1 MEEPWLR
8 VSWPSRGRGSI
19 PTVLLPPK
27 LNWSL
32 DLGCRTPG
40 AFFKQLVC
48 SATAWWPGQARPGG
62 LGAGRQTGVSD
73 RVGWVQSL
81 QEAVLCF
88 GQGFLAARTLWLL
101 WVCLGLCLWLFLE
114 LQGTVTGD
122 GRGSVDFVQ
131 GGAGGRK
138 QVRKELGRAQG
149 DTNSIISELSV
160 Y

>member
-1 MEEPWLR
+1 MEELWLR
-8 VSWPSRGRGSI
+8 VSWPSRGRDSI

-32 DLGCRTPG
+32 DLGSAHQGPSSSSWWQCNS
-40 AFFKQLVC
+40 LV
-48 SATAWWPGQARPGG
+48 ARPGG
-62 LGAGRQTGVSD
+62 LGAGRHTGVSD

-88 GQGFLAARTLWLL
+88 SQGFLAARTLWLL

-138 QVRKELGRAQG
+138 QVRKELGRARE
-149 DTNSIISELSV
+149 ELTVLCKSFLCIDFPH
-160 Y
+160 

>member
-32 DLGCRTPG
+32 DLGGRTPG
-40 AFFKQLVC
+40 AFFKQLV
-48 SATAWWPGQARPGG
+48 AVQQLGGQARPGG
-62 LGAGRQTGVSD
+62 LGAGRHTGVLD

-149 DTNSIISELSV
+149 DTSSIISELSV